1 LLNVPF
7 FEPGPLSEFGVKIL
21 EANGVPPHVA
31 EVVIHHAIASLLSG
45 EENHGI
51 ELGTQYIPAVR
62 AGRLQPT
69 VEPRILK
76 ETASTMLVDGGYNF
90 GHYVS
95 HWTIE
100 RMIESVRRNQVSIAS
115 IRNQGHVGRL
125 MDYTAMAAEAGFVA
139 IMMTDGAFGRR
150 SVAPYGGKDRR
161 LGVNPFSMAVPSDLD
176 GVLGFDMTSGAVSK
190 TKIRMARQRGEP
202 IPKGWLLDKD
212 GRDTT
217 DPDDFYRDGSV
228 MPFGGDLAYKGYA
241 LIYMIEILADIL
253 AGMEFKE
260 NHEKIGYDDDHTRP
274 TLVVDGALLIVFDV
288 EAFRPLAEFTADV
301 SEMTRYVKSSAL
313 APGSAGIFYPGERSA
328 RNRAERL
335 VSGVGIPDH
344 CWTKI
349 MGYAD
354 EAGLANP
361 PAPIR

>member
-1 LLNVPF
+1 MRY
-7 FEPGPLSEFGVKIL
+7 FEPGSLSEFGINIL

-31 EVVIHHAIASLLSG
+31 NVVIKHAIDSLLSG

-62 AGRLQPT
+62 AGLLKPT
-69 VEPRILK
+69 VEPSIIK
-76 ETASTMLVDGGYNF
+76 ETNSTMLVDGGYNF

-95 HWTIE
+95 HWTME
-100 RMIESVRRNQVSIAS
+100 QMIDRVRRNQVSIAS

-125 MDYTAMAAEAGFVA
+125 MDYTAMAAEAGFVS

-150 SVAPYGGKDRR
+150 SVAPYGGKERR
-161 LGVNPFSMAVPSDLD
+161 LGVNPFSMAVPSDLE
-176 GVLGFDMTSGAVSK
+176 GVVGFDMTSGAVSK
-190 TKIRMARQRGEP
+190 TKIRQARRRGEA

-212 GRDTT
+212 GNDTT
-217 DPDDFYRDGSV
+217 DAEDFYRDGSV
-228 MPFGGDLAYKGYA
+228 LPLGGDIAYKGYA
-241 LIYMIEILADIL
+241 LIYMIEILADIV

-260 NHEKIGYDDDHTRP
+260 DTSKLGYDDDPTRP

-288 EAFRPLAEFTADV
+288 EAFRSLSEFKADV

-313 APGSAGIFYPGERSA
+313 APGSSGIYYPGERSA
-328 RNRAERL
+328 KNRAERL
-335 VSGVGIPDH
+335 VAGVGIPDE
-344 CWTKI
+344 CWTRI
-349 MGYAD
+349 MSYA
-354 EAGLANP
+354 EQAGLGHP